1 MIAFA
6 AAVDA
11 RRLCRHPLAL
21 ALLAGLMLV
30 EPHASTAQADSSP
43 FARRPIEA
51 RLATQLGNHASGALR
66 ERHRRNV
73 DRAATTVVV
82 ANCEDNGTGSLR
94 DAAAGAVSGDV
105 IDLSALP
112 CSTITLS
119 SGGIIAAVDDIE
131 LVGPGAGALTID
143 AAYHGRAFYH
153 LGAGTIG
160 LSGLT
165 ITHGTYSG
173 GPYYRAL
180 GGCVFSMG
188 DIDVSDSVV
197 TGCTLTDAI
206 ADNSGAGG
214 AGLLAYGSVTTHDST
229 VSACDITVSTGETA
243 VGAGIFAGAHVALV
257 RSTVSGNS
265 ADAGTGE
272 AAGGGVLAI
281 QNFTMKYSTLRD
293 NSVSGYNAQGG
304 GVYVQEDVYMLA
316 STISANHAALGAGLR
331 MGGSAATNLAEIRNS
346 TISGNVAELAAA
358 GLVSTIPMRLSN
370 STIAFNTSIALN
382 VSGVYLG
389 WDAELE
395 SSVIAN
401 NSAGATVRDLG
412 GDSDA
417 SITGANNLI
426 GVTFLT
432 VPGDTISADPLL
444 GALADNGGRTKT
456 HALAPASPAIDAGN
470 NVLDLSPDQR
480 GTGFARVVGADA
492 DIGAYERDPDFLFAS
507 GFDG

>member
-6 AAVDA
+6 VVGDA
-11 RRLCRHPLAL
+11 RRVCRHPLAL
-21 ALLAGLMLV
+21 ALVAGLMLL
-30 EPHASTAQADSSP
+30 EPQAAPAQADSSLI
-43 FARRPIEA
+43 ARRPIEA
-51 RLATQLGNHASGALR
+51 RLATQLGHHASGALR
-66 ERHRRNV
+66 ERHRRNT

-112 CSTITLS
+112 CSTITLT

-131 LVGPGAGALTID
+131 LAGPGAGALTID

-160 LSGLT
+160 LIGLT

-180 GGCVFSMG
+180 GGCVFSTG
-188 DIDVSDSVV
+188 DIYLSGSMVS
-197 TGCTLTDAI
+197 GCTLVDAI
-206 ADNSGAGG
+206 ADNTGAGG
-214 AGLLAYGSVTTHDST
+214 AGLLAYGSVTTFDST
-229 VSACDITVSTGETA
+229 VSACEVTGSAGETA
-243 VGAGIFAGAHVALV
+243 VGAGIFAAADIVLL

-272 AAGGGVLAI
+272 AAGGGVLALRDL
-281 QNFTMKYSTLRD
+281 TMKYSTIHG
-293 NSVSGYNAQGG
+293 NSVTGYNAQGG
-304 GVYVQEDVYMLA
+304 GAYVQEDVYVVA
-316 STISANHAALGAGLR
+316 STISANHAALGAGLKT
-331 MGGSAATNLAEIRNS
+331 GGSAATNVAQIRNS
-346 TISGNVAELAAA
+346 TISDNVAEIAGA

-370 STIAFNTSIALN
+370 STVAFNTSIALN

-395 SSVIAN
+395 SSIIAN

-444 GALADNGGRTKT
+444 GALADNGGQTRT
-456 HALAPASPAIDAGN
+456 HALLPGSPAIDAGN
-470 NVLDLSPDQR
+470 NLLDLTRDQR
-480 GTGFARVVGADA
+480 GTGFARVIGANA
-492 DIGAYERDPDFLFAS
+492 DIGAFEADPDRIFA
-507 GFDG
+507 GDFDG